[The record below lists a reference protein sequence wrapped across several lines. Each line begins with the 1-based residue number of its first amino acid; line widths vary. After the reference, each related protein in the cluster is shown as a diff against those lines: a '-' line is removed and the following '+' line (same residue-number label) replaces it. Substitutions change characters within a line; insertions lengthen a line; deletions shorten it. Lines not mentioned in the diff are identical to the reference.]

1 MNFLLPIIPNLPPFC
16 NPQIP
21 GKRKNHPKTERPPLG
36 SPSGRAGVP
45 PLSMRACYPGS
56 KPPPQGVTRFVTG
69 WWTNAYGICV
79 RRAGACP
86 RRPREFTAPP
96 TKFHRPKAFPL
107 GGRWL
112 AAGETDEGRQCKS
125 NHQRQKSNVS
135 TPHQSKIKDFC
146 QLLPKEKP
154 NPLRHG
160 WRRATSPIGRGK
172 GGVPPLSMTRLIPWW
187 ETHTIGGHPV

>member
-125 NHQRQKSNVS
+125 NHQRQKSNVFHPS
-135 TPHQSKIKDFC
+135 SVKNQRF
-146 QLLPKEKP
+146 LP
-154 NPLRHG
+154 
-160 WRRATSPIGRGK
+160 ASPQR
-172 GGVPPLSMTRLIPWW
+172 
-187 ETHTIGGHPV
+187 EA